1 MEPNRQSHEFSN
13 LSREILIPKD
23 PDSTEESTSTPIDNG
38 AIDPRTCKARY
49 FQTRYLPK
57 KPRKIKPKIPWI
69 EGALKRLSDRGIS
82 DQAHVEDFLLSLQRR
97 NCRPNTVRS
106 YFETIIQF
114 LSFLQKTEGS
124 TLETVTWGDLSAF
137 IEHEQDRGLSPSSVN
152 TRLKLLSSFLRSFI
166 EQGIVHPDVL
176 RRRITIRIP
185 ETLPKAIDPEDV
197 KQLLSVID
205 DPRDWAMILVL
216 LRSGMRI
223 GELLNTKVQ
232 DLNFRDKTIEI
243 LEAEKTR
250 VGRMAYVSDDAWEAL
265 KVWITLRDPEKEY
278 LFYAMGRDRLGYSG
292 ARMRFIKYL
301 EKAGLSQM
309 GYTLHCLRHTFA
321 SELLNAGMRLECLQ
335 VLLGHSSIEMTR
347 RYARLTDNTRR
358 EEYYRAMKLIE
369 KGEIHGHYR
378 FDHPVPEVSE
388 EKELLGA
395 HGQELHE
402 HP

>member
-1 MEPNRQSHEFSN
+1 MRPNRQSHESSN
-13 LSREILIPKD
+13 FSREILNPKD
-23 PDSTEESTSTPIDNG
+23 PDSTEESTSAPIDNG
-38 AIDPRTCKARY
+38 AIEPRTSKARS

-57 KPRKIKPKIPWI
+57 KPRKIKPKTPWI
-69 EGALKRLSDRGIS
+69 EGALKRLSDREFS
-82 DQAHVEDFLLSLQRR
+82 DQAHVEDFILSLQRR
-97 NCRPNTVRS
+97 NCRPNTVRA
-106 YFETIIQF
+106 YFQTIFQF
-114 LSFLQKTEGS
+114 LSFLQKTADS

-137 IEHEQDRGLSPSSVN
+137 IEHEQDRDLKPSSVN
-152 TRLKLLSSFLRSFI
+152 TRLKLLSSFLRSLI

-176 RRRITIRIP
+176 RRKITIKIP
-185 ETLPKAIDPEDV
+185 ETLPRAIDPEDV

-388 EKELLGA
+388 EKELLDA
-395 HGQELHE
+395 HCQELHE